1 MELTAQEEERK
12 AAWIK
17 ARGYWKPWTEALL
30 RLNPEFLDSY
40 ANYGGYTARRGPLS
54 PLMIELIYIA
64 LDGSS
69 THLYSAGLKTHVMI
83 ALKLGAMPAQLMEVL
98 QLGVAQG
105 LDGTHLGVRI
115 LVEELQAAG
124 QPIPEL
130 AIALSEKQLRLKR
143 EYEEFF
149 LDWPNQAERL
159 LRTRCRLL

>member
-83 ALKLGAMPAQLMEVL
+83 ALKLGAMPPNSRAL
-98 QLGVAQG
+98 QLAVAQG
-105 LDGTHLGVRI
+105 SRRNPSWSANSSSRSCKRTGSQFR
-115 LVEELQAAG
+115 QS
-124 QPIPEL
+124 
-130 AIALSEKQLRLKR
+130 AIALSESNCGLS
-143 EYEEFF
+143 
-149 LDWPNQAERL
+149 QASRVHPRSAQSGRTL
-159 LRTRCRLL
+159 LRTMRLL